1 MISWRSKLLCPSEIC
16 IYTCDVQSSSIWH
29 CTAEA
34 EVFGLGTPPTPQPLP
49 SPSPHIYALLSCMTC
64 MWSQRTRRLAICF
77 IRVRCG
83 FDQVI
88 LSRAVTAWIQRW
100 QLNVSFKYL
109 GESWNKV
116 KDLSTFGTNLTGLS
130 KVGSLP
136 LSSVFLEVWFS
147 GGLDNTDMWPICGT
161 KELSCSCF
169 LPAVAK
175 TVCCSLQN
183 TAELCACYWVSW
195 VHLGWGCSLFSTSSQ
210 KWEINGCYLS

>member
-1 MISWRSKLLCPSEIC
+1 MISWRSKLLCPSEIRV
-16 IYTCDVQSSSIWH
+16 YTCDVQSSSIWH

-116 KDLSTFGTNLTGLS
+116 KDLSTLGLIWQGWAKWDLFHWALS
-130 KVGSLP
+130 SWRFDFQVGWIIQVCDQYVGQKSFRVLVFCLLWLKLCAAHSRTQPSFVLVIGSLG
-136 LSSVFLEVWFS
+136 F
-147 GGLDNTDMWPICGT
+147 I
-161 KELSCSCF
+161 
-169 LPAVAK
+169 
-175 TVCCSLQN
+175 
-183 TAELCACYWVSW
+183 
-195 VHLGWGCSLFSTSSQ
+195 
-210 KWEINGCYLS
+210 